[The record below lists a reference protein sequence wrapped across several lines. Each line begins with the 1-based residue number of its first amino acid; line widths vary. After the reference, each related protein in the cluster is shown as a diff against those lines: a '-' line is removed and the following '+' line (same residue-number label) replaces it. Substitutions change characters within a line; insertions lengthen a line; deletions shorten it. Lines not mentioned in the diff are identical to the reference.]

1 MPSKKLKR
9 PIGKKCGFL
18 FADVYTIFAMRSIK
32 LEKLKK
38 SISGGMIISDIS
50 LTIPAGKFFALLGPS
65 GCGKTTLLRL
75 IAGLEKADAGKIFLG
90 DEDITYDPIHER
102 PINIVFQNYALFPHL
117 NVFDN
122 IAYSLRLN
130 KLPKFVI
137 EQKVFKILEAFH
149 LENHIYKSP
158 AQLSGGQQ
166 QRVALA
172 RAIVNEPDVLLL
184 DEPLAALDFKLR
196 ERMLIELIELQ
207 DKLKT
212 TFVYVTHDQ
221 FEALTVADQMA
232 IMNHRG
238 EIEQIGT
245 PKEIY
250 EFPHS
255 SFVAKF
261 VGTTNIIS
269 GTLRHFDTPEP
280 EIEIPD
286 LGRFKLLISHKKPWM
301 KEGCDVLM
309 SIRPE
314 KIFISKKD
322 VKNFSNSVKGVVQSI
337 VYHGRSTQYNIVLK
351 NHLKIQVFEQNEE
364 HFPQEV
370 IDYDNEVNLYWQKEN
385 VVILEK

>member
-1 MPSKKLKR
+1 
-9 PIGKKCGFL
+9 
-18 FADVYTIFAMRSIK
+18 
-32 LEKLKK
+32 
-38 SISGGMIISDIS
+38 
-50 LTIPAGKFFALLGPS
+50 
-65 GCGKTTLLRL
+65 
-75 IAGLEKADAGKIFLG
+75 
-90 DEDITYDPIHER
+90 
-102 PINIVFQNYALFPHL
+102 VFE
-117 NVFDN
+117 N
-122 IAYSLRLN
+122 IAYSLRL
-130 KLPKFVI
+130 KGVPEFVI
-137 EQKVFKILEAFH
+137 EQKVFKLLEAFH
-149 LENHIYKSP
+149 LEEHIYKFP

-172 RAIVNEPDVLLL
+172 RAIIDEPDVLLL

-261 VGTTNIIS
+261 VGTTNILA
-269 GTLRHFDTPEP
+269 GTLRHFDSAEP
-280 EIEIPD
+280 EIDIPD
-286 LGRFKLLISHKKPWM
+286 LGRFKLMISQKKNWMREECDLLIS
-301 KEGCDVLM
+301 L
-309 SIRPE
+309 RPE
-314 KIFISKKD
+314 KIFISKKE
-322 VKNFSNSVKGVVQSI
+322 VKNFSNCVKGIVQSI

-351 NHLKIQVFEQNEE
+351 NHLKLQVFEQNEE

-370 IDYDNEVNLYWQKEN
+370 IDYDNEVYLYWQKEN

>member
-1 MPSKKLKR
+1 
-9 PIGKKCGFL
+9 
-18 FADVYTIFAMRSIK
+18 MRSIR

-75 IAGLEKADAGKIFLG
+75 IAGLEKADAGKIHLG
-90 DEDITYDPIHER
+90 DEDITHVPIHER

-117 NVFDN
+117 DVFDN
-122 IAYSLRLN
+122 IAYSLRL
-130 KLPKFVI
+130 KGLPKIVI

-158 AQLSGGQQ
+158 SQLSGGQQ

-232 IMNHRG
+232 IMNHKG
-238 EIEQIGT
+238 QIEQIGT

-250 EFPHS
+250 EFPHT

-261 VGTTNIIS
+261 VGTTNILS
-269 GTLRHFDTPEP
+269 GTLRHLDSPEP

-286 LGRFKLLISHKKPWM
+286 LGHFKLYMAQKKPWM
-301 KEGCDVLM
+301 SEGCDILI

-314 KIFISKKD
+314 KIFISKKE
-322 VKNFSNSVKGVVQSI
+322 VPNFSNTVKGVVQSI

-351 NHLKIQVFEQNEE
+351 NHIKLQVFEQNEE
-364 HFPQEV
+364 HFPQQV

>member
-1 MPSKKLKR
+1 
-9 PIGKKCGFL
+9 
-18 FADVYTIFAMRSIK
+18 MRSIK
-32 LEKLKK
+32 LVNLSK
-38 SISGGMIISDIS
+38 SINGQGIIHDVN
-50 LTIPAGKFFALLGPS
+50 LNIPSGKFFALLGPS

-75 IAGLEKADAGKIFLG
+75 IAGLEKVDSGTIYIG
-90 DEDITYDPIHER
+90 DENVTDDPINER
-102 PINIVFQNYALFPHL
+102 PVNIVFQNYALFPHL
-117 NVFDN
+117 NVFEN
-122 IAYSLRLN
+122 VAYSLKLK
-130 KLPKFVI
+130 KLPKLLI

-149 LENHIYKSP
+149 LESHIYKFP
-158 AQLSGGQQ
+158 AHLSGGQQ

-261 VGTTNIIS
+261 VGTTNLFQGI
-269 GTLRHFDTPEP
+269 LHNPNEEA

-286 LGRFKLLISHKKPWM
+286 LGTFKVALKRKKEWM
-301 KEGCDVLM
+301 VEGASILM

-314 KIFISKKD
+314 KILITKRKLTQ
-322 VKNFSNSVKGVVQSI
+322 FSNELKGTVQSI
-337 VYHGRSTQYNIVLK
+337 VYHGRSTQYNVMVK
-351 NHLKIQVFEQNEE
+351 NQMRIQVFEQNEE
-364 HFPQEV
+364 HTPHEV

-385 VVILEK
+385 AVILEK

>member
-1 MPSKKLKR
+1 MTWL
-9 PIGKKCGFL
+9 IW
-18 FADVYTIFAMRSIK
+18 MRSIK

-38 SISGGMIISDIS
+38 SLNGGMVINGIS
-50 LTIPAGKFFALLGPS
+50 LHIPGGKFFALLGPS

-75 IAGLEKADAGKIFLG
+75 IGGLEKADSGNIFLG
-90 DEDITYDPIHER
+90 ANNISNWPIHQR

-117 NVFDN
+117 DVFDN
-122 IAYSLRLN
+122 IAYSL
-130 KLPKFVI
+130 KLKKLSKSLI
-137 EQKVFKILEAFH
+137 KQKVLKILEAFH
-149 LENHIYKSP
+149 LEDHIYKLTS
-158 AQLSGGQQ
+158 QLSGGQQ

-196 ERMLIELIELQ
+196 EKMLIELIELQ

-250 EFPHS
+250 EFPHT

-261 VGTTNIIS
+261 VGTTNILS
-269 GTLRHFDTPEP
+269 GNLRNIDTDP
-280 EIEIPD
+280 EIELPG
-286 LGRFKLLISHKKPWM
+286 LGRFRIYIPQKKEWIRENGEAMIS
-301 KEGCDVLM
+301 L
-309 SIRPE
+309 RPE
-314 KIFISKKD
+314 KIFISKKK
-322 VKNFSNSVKGVVQSI
+322 VENFSNTLKGIVQSI
-337 VYHGRSTQYNIVLK
+337 VYHGRSTQYNILLK
-351 NHLKIQVFEQNEE
+351 NGSRIQVFEQNEE

-385 VVILEK
+385 VVLLER

>member
-1 MPSKKLKR
+1 
-9 PIGKKCGFL
+9 
-18 FADVYTIFAMRSIK
+18 MRSIH
-32 LEKLKK
+32 LKRVK
-38 SISGGMIISDIS
+38 KTISEGVV
-50 LTIPAGKFFALLGPS
+50 IPEVNLQIPSGKFFALLGPS

-75 IAGLEKADAGKIFLG
+75 IAGLEKPDSGAIYLG
-90 DEDITYDPIHER
+90 SQEITDLPIHKR

-117 NVFDN
+117 DVFDN
-122 IAYSLRLN
+122 VAYSL
-130 KLPKFVI
+130 KLGKVDKAEI
-137 EQKVFKILEAFH
+137 ERRVYKILEAFN
-149 LENHIYKSP
+149 LESHVYKLTS
-158 AQLSGGQQ
+158 QLSGGQQ

-232 IMNHRG
+232 IMNHKG

-250 EFPHS
+250 EFPIS
-255 SFVAKF
+255 SFVARF
-261 VGTTNIIS
+261 VGTTNLFH
-269 GTLRHFDTPEP
+269 GTLNPESAEPTIDIEGLGCFKVALPQKKSWMTP
-280 EIEIPD
+280 
-286 LGRFKLLISHKKPWM
+286 
-301 KEGCDVLM
+301 GCPVLM

-314 KIFISKKD
+314 KILISKKEA
-322 VKNFSNSVKGVVQSI
+322 KHFSNHLKGVVQSI
-337 VYHGRSTQYNIVLK
+337 VYHGRSTQYNVTLK
-351 NHLKIQVFEQNEE
+351 NGMRVQVFEQNEE

-385 VVILEK
+385 VVILER

>member
-1 MPSKKLKR
+1 
-9 PIGKKCGFL
+9 
-18 FADVYTIFAMRSIK
+18 MRSIR

-38 SISGGMIISDIS
+38 SITGHTIISDIT
-50 LTIPAGKFFALLGPS
+50 LLIPAGKFFALLGPS

-75 IAGLEKADAGKIFLG
+75 IAGLEKADAGKIILG
-90 DEDITYDPIHER
+90 EEDITDVSIHER

-117 NVFDN
+117 DVFDN
-122 IAYSLRLN
+122 VAYSLKLKN
-130 KLPKFVI
+130 LPKGVI

-149 LENHIYKSP
+149 LENHIYKYPS
-158 AQLSGGQQ
+158 QLSGGQQ

-196 ERMLIELIELQ
+196 ERMLIELIDLQ

-232 IMNHRG
+232 IMNHKG
-238 EIEQIGT
+238 QIEQIGT

-261 VGTTNIIS
+261 VGTTNILS
-269 GTLRHFDTPEP
+269 GNLKNLDGEP
-280 EIEIPD
+280 EIHIPD
-286 LGRFKLLISHKKPWM
+286 LGSLKVGITHKKPWM
-301 KEGCDVLM
+301 VEGCDALI

-314 KIFISKKD
+314 KIFISKKE
-322 VKNFSNSVKGVVQSI
+322 VKNFSNTLKGVVQSI
-337 VYHGRSTQYNIVLK
+337 VYHGRSTQYNVLLK
-351 NHLKIQVFEQNEE
+351 NHVRLQVFEQNEE

-370 IDYDNEVNLYWQKEN
+370 IDYDNEVNLYWQKDN
-385 VVILEK
+385 VVLLEK

>member
-1 MPSKKLKR
+1 LAIKLSRFYKLVQQE
-9 PIGKKCGFL
+9 KE
-18 FADVYTIFAMRSIK
+18 MRSIK

-38 SISGGMIISDIS
+38 TIHEGTIIPE
-50 LTIPAGKFFALLGPS
+50 LTLHIPAGKFFALLGPS

-75 IAGLEKADAGKIFLG
+75 IAGLEKANSGKIFLG
-90 DEDITYDPIHER
+90 EEEITDWPIHKR
-102 PINIVFQNYALFPHL
+102 PVNIVFQNYALFPHL
-117 NVFDN
+117 DVFDN
-122 IAYSLRLN
+122 VAYSLKLK
-130 KLPKFVI
+130 KLPKAEI
-137 EQKVFKILEAFH
+137 EQKVTKILETFH
-149 LENHIYKSP
+149 LNSHIYKLTS
-158 AQLSGGQQ
+158 QLSGGQQ

-250 EFPHS
+250 EFPGS

-261 VGTTNIIS
+261 VGTTNILS
-269 GTLRHFDTPEP
+269 GTLHNLASDP

-286 LGRFKLLISHKKPWM
+286 LGRFKLSIPQKKEWM
-301 KEGCDVLM
+301 KEGCNIMISL
-309 SIRPE
+309 RPE
-314 KIFISKKD
+314 KILISKKE
-322 VKNFSNSVKGVVQSI
+322 VKNFSNTLRGTVQSI
-337 VYHGRSTQYNIVLK
+337 VYHGRSTQYNVLLK
-351 NHLKIQVFEQNEE
+351 NQMRIQVFEQNEE

-370 IDYDNEVNLYWQKEN
+370 IDYDNEVHLYWQKDN

>member
-1 MPSKKLKR
+1 
-9 PIGKKCGFL
+9 
-18 FADVYTIFAMRSIK
+18 MRSIK

-38 SISGGMIISDIS
+38 SIGDGLIINDIS

-90 DEDITYDPIHER
+90 NEDITEDPIHER

-117 NVFDN
+117 NVFEN
-122 IAYSLRLN
+122 VAYSLRLS
-130 KLPKFVI
+130 KLPKIVI

-158 AQLSGGQQ
+158 SQLSGGQQ

-269 GTLRHFDTPEP
+269 GTLRHFDSPEP

-286 LGRFKLLISHKKPWM
+286 LGRYKLLISHKKPWM
-301 KEGCDVLM
+301 KEGCDLLM

-314 KIFISKKD
+314 KIFISKKE
-322 VKNFSNSVKGVVQSI
+322 VKNFSNTVKGVVQSI
-337 VYHGRSTQYNIVLK
+337 VYHGRSTQYNILLK
-351 NHLKIQVFEQNEE
+351 NHLRLQVFEQNEE